1 MSELN
6 PIEGD
11 LMPAEAEYLS
21 EGPFQVNDS
30 TDPLEVIKTT
40 QSIRIAM
47 VKKELKHGVPKVDKD
62 SRDLMQLLRDLDSA
76 ALTTRKIDVEERQ
89 VDESQRLANAQNELL
104 RMLGGKNPFAVDI
117 TAGAVSPRVARP
129 DPAALPEPTLVPDI
143 TAQGTQSVNYEDF
156 VTSVEESE
164 RQLREGADD

>member
-11 LMPAEAEYLS
+11 LMPDEPEYIRKPPFEIS
-21 EGPFQVNDS
+21 ESV
-30 TDPLEVIKTT
+30 DPLDVIRTT

-47 VKKELKHGVPKVDKD
+47 VKQELQTGLPNIDKD
-62 SRDLMQLLRDLDSA
+62 SRDFTQLLRDLDSA

-104 RMLGGKNPFAVDI
+104 KMLGGKNPFAVEL
-117 TAGAVSPRVARP
+117 TAGPQPPRIQRD
-129 DPAALPEPTLVPDI
+129 DPSALPPPVLVPDI
-143 TAQGTQSVNYEDF
+143 TVQGTQSVNYETY
-156 VTSVEESE
+156 VQSIEESE
-164 RQLREGADD
+164 RQMRDGDDD

>member
-1 MSELN
+1 
-6 PIEGD
+6 
-11 LMPAEAEYLS
+11 
-21 EGPFQVNDS
+21 
-30 TDPLEVIKTT
+30 
-40 QSIRIAM
+40 
-47 VKKELKHGVPKVDKD
+47 
-62 SRDLMQLLRDLDSA
+62 MQLLRDLDSA

-117 TAGAVSPRVARP
+117 TAGAVPPRVARP
-129 DPAALPEPTLVPDI
+129 DPTALPEPTLVPDI

-164 RQLREGADD
+164 RQLREGVDD